1 MKKLTLIIS
10 LVLVFSQRNHAQI
23 AIYDYKGT
31 TTVLGGGANQPSSAV
46 GNLAIDLTTMEAV
59 YIGLLTFGTGRN
71 TQIFFQ
77 ETPLANFISTQVV
90 GPRSSSYTVLAKAE
104 SPGTQ
109 YADVVLQSSQAIGIN
124 SNNVIRTSPSRL
136 NWVLP
141 KSLKSNGLVITED
154 ASFDYLGQES
164 GTYTFNSK
172 LTVAYNNTGSSV
184 SDYVSFVRNFYASRG
199 IQEIVLPP
207 AQ

>member
-1 MKKLTLIIS
+1 MKKLILVIS

-46 GNLAIDLTTMEAV
+46 GNLAFDLNTMEAV

-71 TQIFFQ
+71 RQMFFQ
-77 ETPLANFISTQVV
+77 ETPLANFISTQVL

-104 SPGTQ
+104 APGTQ
-109 YADVVLQSSQAIGIN
+109 FAGVVLQSSQAIGIN

-136 NWVLP
+136 NWILP
-141 KSLKSNGLVITED
+141 KSLKSSGLVITED
-154 ASFDYLGQES
+154 SSFDYLGQES

-172 LTVAYNNTGSSV
+172 LTVAYNNIGSSV
-184 SDYVSFVRNFYASRG
+184 SAYVSFVRNFYSSRG

>member
-1 MKKLTLIIS
+1 MKKLILIIS
-10 LVLVFSQRNHAQI
+10 LVFIFSQRNHAQI

-31 TTVLGGGANQPSSAV
+31 TTVLGGGVSQPVNAV

-59 YIGLLTFGTGRN
+59 YIGLFTFGTGRN
-71 TQIFFQ
+71 RQMFFE

-90 GPRSSSYTVLAKAE
+90 GPQSSSYTVLAKAE
-104 SPGTQ
+104 APGTQ
-109 YADVVLQSSQAIGIN
+109 YAGVVLQSSQAIGIN
-124 SNNVIRTSPSRL
+124 SINVIRTLPSRL
-136 NWVLP
+136 NWILP
-141 KSLKSNGLVITED
+141 KSMKYNGLVITED
-154 ASFDYLGQES
+154 ASFDYLGQKS

-184 SDYVSFVRNFYASRG
+184 SAYVSFARNFYSSRG